1 MSPEEQF
8 LMSVVQQMVAY
19 PSEVKIKR
27 SVDDMGV
34 LLSLSVNQAD
44 MGIVIGKEGGTA
56 KALRT
61 ILRVVGMRSN
71 ARVTMKILEPAI
83 RYGAVA

>member
-8 LMSVVQQMVAY
+8 LVYVVQQMVSD
-19 PSEVKIKR
+19 PGNVR
-27 SVDDMGV
+27 VVRTVDDMGV
-34 LLSLSVNQAD
+34 LLTLTVNPAD

-61 ILRVVGMRSN
+61 ILRVVGMKSS
-71 ARVTMKILEPAI
+71 ARVTMKIAEPAT
-83 RYGAVA
+83 RYGAAA